1 MDSEIN
7 RIGLNAS
14 TPIGSVKPTQRRNE
28 EDASTGEEF
37 QRELEGKDAESPDKE
52 AKDAKP
58 SAEVAPIAPPDDDEV
73 GTRVNVT
80 G

>member
-14 TPIGSVKPTQRRNE
+14 APIGSVKPTHRRNE
-28 EDASTGEEF
+28 EDANKGQEF
-37 QRELEGKDAESPDKE
+37 QRELEGKQPESLVDGKNE
-52 AKDAKP
+52 AKP
-58 SAEVAPIAPPDDDEV
+58 NAEVAPIAPPDDDEV

>member
-14 TPIGSVKPTQRRNE
+14 APIGSVKPTHRRK
-28 EDASTGEEF
+28 EDDANTGEEF
-37 QRELEGKDAESPDKE
+37 QRELEGKEPENPDKE
-52 AKDAKP
+52 AADAKP